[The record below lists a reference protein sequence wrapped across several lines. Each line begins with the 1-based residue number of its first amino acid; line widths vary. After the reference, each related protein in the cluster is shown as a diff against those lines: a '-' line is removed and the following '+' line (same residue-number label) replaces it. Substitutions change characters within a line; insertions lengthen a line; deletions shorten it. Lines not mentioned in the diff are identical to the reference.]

1 MRSGPSVPEGMV
13 TGLSVVRPEGSL
25 CNSRDRKVV
34 VKDSQQ
40 SNEARRAGTLT
51 PQVPLVIFDF
61 ISIQKFQEFVF
72 EGSLRVMMTLII
84 YVFNH
89 SLFFRF
95 ADAECAITF
104 LPREASS
111 LWKGLV
117 SPPGRVRFHNADE
130 ISNRNR

>member
-1 MRSGPSVPEGMV
+1 MRSGPSVPEGMA

-51 PQVPLVIFDF
+51 PQVPLVIFNF

-72 EGSLRVMMTLII
+72 EGSLRVMMRLIM
-84 YVFNH
+84 YVFNDF
-89 SLFFRF
+89 LFLRL

-104 LPREASS
+104 LPRETSS
-111 LWKGLV
+111 LRKGFM
-117 SPPGRVRFHNADE
+117 SPPGRIRFHNVDE
-130 ISNRNR
+130 ISN